1 MGVLPRVFR
10 QGKQNLDKVKKRG
23 SILFGLCCMLLFLFA
38 MPTAGIYAQ
47 ETTPETEEKAKK
59 PAKKEIEDPNLGRI
73 VKILQ
78 VRVQDDSTLEN
89 AFELK
94 FSAHKNGIPIDSNKV
109 EESIRLIEMYRG
121 EPDTIVFNDLK
132 FRRDSSDNKSPVSVW
147 MMLDISGSMRQ
158 TFRGSGSMKRIDF
171 AKQQITATVRDNR
184 LPIGSTYISSFDETV
199 SPPIKLDTN
208 HLEKIEIP
216 SRGKYTHLYESLDH
230 MLDLLEA
237 DSSTEKVIVLVAD
250 GENDLRD
257 KSIEPVTKDSVLS
270 RIAKLDTTFRIYP
283 VAIDAGIDS
292 TTLAELINAS
302 ANPRDTFVYNI
313 TPDIPIVLGPQLPWT
328 HSVFF
333 SSENVPFSGRSRELK
348 LEVAEI
354 RDSTVFHV
362 GSIMNPVGELTEW
375 PRVATA
381 AGLIAIILLLV
392 FAALVPQIRWW
403 DFKRKYVRPYWKVK
417 KSGLIKFD
425 PLTKAPFHDKD
436 QVVVRCEHMTSLAT
450 WKYESNTGKQKYH
463 CIYYPNKCQD
473 GEGHTKH
480 KNFFSQKGFFRA
492 LNWIWFGGLG
502 GLIGWGLW
510 AVWETLRPRWD
521 YLAKVQEFSQ
531 SHELLSL
538 PSNPHSIWSNFEY
551 GQHFFERLVAP
562 VFDEFAVGVLFG
574 SALIFALTWVKERG
588 HGKKDSS
595 IWRILL
601 RTLLGI
607 VFSVI
612 VFAIGAALKTYVW
625 PEHRFWPGFVSY
637 ALLGIAACLVLTIAG
652 KNLRWK
658 GYLFGAGAGIICYLI
673 YVFGFLGM
681 VPTIDF
687 EWAKMLIFFLMGGL
701 MGLMIMW
708 GVALL
713 EDFHFDYLT
722 PEWFNRSVPV
732 SRWLKEGEQVTLGRG
747 IKDKVPIKK
756 DKAVQEGHAK
766 LSLKNDRVFIEPIG
780 HVTVN
785 ESEVPKGK
793 RYPLHHLDRIS
804 FGEKSFTTL
813 RYLEKRT
820 GEG

>member
-1 MGVLPRVFR
+1 MGILPRLLV
-10 QGKQNLDKVKKRG
+10 L
-23 SILFGLCCMLLFLFA
+23 IIPLFLL
-38 MPTAGIYAQ
+38 TAGGIYAQ
-47 ETTPETEEKAKK
+47 ETTPPPAEEAPAEKK
-59 PAKKEIEDPNLGRI
+59 KSKKEEEDPNLGAM

-78 VRVQDDSTLEN
+78 VRVEEDSTLEN
-89 AFELK
+89 AFELR
-94 FSAHKNGIPIDSNKV
+94 FSAHKNGIALDSNKV
-109 EESIRLIEMYRG
+109 EETIRLVELYRG

-132 FRRDSSDNKSPVSVW
+132 FRQDSSDNKSPVSVW
-147 MMLDISGSMRQ
+147 MMLDMSGSMTRNLQ
-158 TFRGSGSMKRIDF
+158 GSGGMKRIDF
-171 AKQQITATVRDNR
+171 AKQKITETVRNNR
-184 LPIGSTYISSFDETV
+184 LPIGSTYISSFEESV
-199 SPPIKLDTN
+199 SDPIKLDTN
-208 HLEKIEIP
+208 RLEQIKIP
-216 SRGKYTHLYESLDH
+216 ARKYTHLYECLDA
-230 MLDLLEA
+230 MLNIMEK
-237 DSSTEKVIVLVAD
+237 DSSREKVLVLVAD

-257 KSIEPVTKDSVLS
+257 KSIEPVTRDSLIN
-270 RIAKLDTTFRIYP
+270 RISKLDTNFRIYP
-283 VAIDAGIDS
+283 VAIDAGIDTS
-292 TTLAELINAS
+292 TLAELINAS
-302 ANPRDTFVYNI
+302 SNPRDTFVYNV
-313 TPDIPIVLGPQLPWT
+313 TPDIPITLGPQLPWT
-328 HSVFF
+328 HSLFF
-333 SSENVPFSGRSRELK
+333 SSENVPFSGRDRELK

-362 GSIMNPVGELTEW
+362 GSIMNPIGEITMW

-381 AGLIAIILLLV
+381 AGLIAIILLLL
-392 FAALVPQIRWW
+392 FAALFPQIRWW

-417 KSGLIKFD
+417 KSGVVKYD
-425 PLTKAPFHDKD
+425 PLTRAPFHDKD
-436 QVVVRCEHMTSLAT
+436 EVVVRCEHMTSLAT
-450 WKYESNTGKQKYH
+450 WKYESDTGKQKYH

-480 KNFFSQKGFFRA
+480 KNFFSQKGFFRG

-510 AVWETLRPRWD
+510 ALWENLRPRFD
-521 YLAKVQEFSQ
+521 YLAKVQEI
-531 SHELLSL
+531 SHDPQLMSL
-538 PSNPHSIWSNFEY
+538 PSNPRSIWSKFDY

-562 VFDEFAVGVLFG
+562 VLDEFAVGLLFG

-607 VFSVI
+607 LFSAVVFG
-612 VFAIGAALKTYVW
+612 IGAALKTYVW

-637 ALLGIAACLVLTIAG
+637 ALLGIAACLVLNVAG

-658 GYLFGAGAGIICYLI
+658 GYLFGAGAGILCYLI
-673 YVFGFLGM
+673 YVFGFLAL

-687 EWAKMLIFFLMGGL
+687 EWAKMLIFFIMGGL

-713 EDFHFDYLT
+713 EDFQFEYMQ

-732 SRWLKEGEQVTLGRG
+732 SRWLKEGEQVTMGRG

-756 DKAVQEGHAK
+756 DKAVQESHAIV
-766 LSLKNDRVFIEPIG
+766 SLKNDRVYIEPVG
-780 HVTVN
+780 LVTIN
-785 ESEVPKGK
+785 ENEIPKGK
-793 RYPLHHLDRIS
+793 KYPLRHLDRIS

-820 GEG
+820 GDV